1 MDVST
6 SNTSIARDRKLHPT
20 RSSRKPSIPNLKC
33 HDSVARDVVA
43 AGLVSRGKRG
53 EGGGRVT
60 GRAIT
65 QPPSRSRAA
74 SIASDGEARRARA
87 RQPSRLKKITFH

>member
-43 AGLVSRGKRG
+43 AGLVSRGGGG
-53 EGGGRVT
+53 EGDGARDYPAT
-60 GRAIT
+60 KPIT
-65 QPPSRSRAA
+65 CRFNC
-74 SIASDGEARRARA
+74 
-87 RQPSRLKKITFH
+87 L

>member
-53 EGGGRVT
+53 EGGG
-60 GRAIT
+60 G
-65 QPPSRSRAA
+65 
-74 SIASDGEARRARA
+74 
-87 RQPSRLKKITFH
+87 

>member
-53 EGGGRVT
+53 EGGGEGDGARDYPAT
-60 GRAIT
+60 KPIT
-65 QPPSRSRAA
+65 CRFNC
-74 SIASDGEARRARA
+74 
-87 RQPSRLKKITFH
+87 L